1 MMIHAYINDEH
12 QSAYGD
18 RQKAVSTHL
27 RELARKLNLSADRG
41 LGLDVTIHEDTA
53 LEQQVLSYLRHN
65 YGKIGDISMA
75 HELIKLIRA
84 GSQVW
89 RG

>member
-1 MMIHAYINDEH
+1 MQPYINDEH
-12 QSAYGD
+12 QNVYGD
-18 RQKAVSTHL
+18 RQKTVATHL
-27 RELARKLNLSADRG
+27 RELARKISLSADRG
-41 LGLDVTIHEDTA
+41 LALDVTIHEDTA
-53 LEQQVLSYLRHN
+53 LEQQVLSYLRQN

-75 HELIKLIRA
+75 YELIKLVRA

>member
-1 MMIHAYINDEH
+1 MNPYLNDEH
-12 QSAYGD
+12 QSAHGD
-18 RQKAVSTHL
+18 RQKVTSTHL
-27 RELARKLNLSADRG
+27 RELARKLNLAADRG
-41 LGLDVTIHEDTA
+41 LGLDVKVHEDTA
-53 LEQQVLSYLRHN
+53 LEQQVLSYLRQN

-75 HELIKLIRA
+75 YELIKLVRT